1 MYQEYELK
9 ELCERLKRQY
19 PNYQIE
25 WNNGCL
31 TVTRIHGKVEVTFEG
46 ATLYV
51 NEQLYDQFTSAE
63 VRNLD
68 DLYELIELFL
78 LDLQHAGMEQGN
90 ETYVTALKQGSKSGT
105 RFLIG
110 SSVCLMIVIFSF
122 IWVKNLWLMLPI
134 FLLPSISLIILKQI
148 RKTIFQK
155 YWVCPTCGQQL
166 PLKGTWVSSEPEYV
180 SKCPHCGRVLEQ
192 APDFEKIEK
201 EECSVS
207 TKTLEPPKDLPKPG
221 SKWFCLLSG
230 GITTAFALVLL
241 PAIFVP
247 DGEEAL
253 DMLGVGVGVGILLFL
268 LCFGILLLFC
278 RHTEP
283 DEKKQPV
290 VIVRERMLITILG
303 LMLWVIGL
311 VLTLV
316 GVILAGTPPFEAG
329 NTAFVSIPGILL
341 FLLGAWML
349 LAGRNRTLFVFQD
362 NSILYIS
369 SFGRKREF
377 LPGQVASVQLTVNRS
392 IHLLDKQGKKLTSI
406 ETNMQGVPRFVEWV
420 ESLDLDATLTPT
432 MEQQVT
438 QEEQQEATIQWREEY
453 RTKWHDHIK
462 SIRMGLWAVILIY
475 AIGTLLPIPLFL
487 FVRVKFRIVMILAA
501 FAPIPF
507 LVFCMVFSNV
517 LLFGD
522 RPKKATAEWNAMH
535 IKVPIILVMLVSLIY
550 MGQVHYVWDAFI
562 LQEEDTSFWWLI
574 RILVVGTILTVLLI
588 IRMPKRMRLE
598 GGIFMGMISFCLAI
612 GLHYYV
618 NVTLTGPIRHY
629 PAVIVDSHAEDPNV
643 KDDDYT
649 LTVLMDNGKEAE
661 IVVMDQIYEMAM
673 NGEAL
678 DVCQRK
684 SLFGVNF
691 LSVHKP
697 KEQ

>member
-1 MYQEYELK
+1 MYQENELK
-9 ELCERLKRQY
+9 ELYERLKTQY
-19 PNYQIE
+19 PNCKIE
-25 WNNGCL
+25 MFDACL
-31 TVTRIHGKVEVTFEG
+31 TVTRIHGKVEVNREG

-51 NEQLYDQFTSAE
+51 NGNLYDQFTSDE

-78 LDLQHAGMEQGN
+78 LDLQHAGMVEGN
-90 ETYVTALKQGSKSGT
+90 TTYITALKQGSKAGT

-110 SSVCLMIVIFSF
+110 SSVCLMIVMFAF
-122 IWVKNLWLMLPI
+122 FRLKNLWLILPI
-134 FLLPSISLIILKQI
+134 FLLPSISLILMKQI
-148 RKTIFQK
+148 RKTSFQK
-155 YWVCPTCGQQL
+155 YWVCPTCDQQL

-180 SKCPHCGRVLEQ
+180 SQCPHCGHVLEQ
-192 APDFEKIEK
+192 APDLDPIET
-201 EECSVS
+201 EEYSVS
-207 TKTLEPPKDLPKPG
+207 KKTLEPTNNLPKPR
-221 SKWFCLLSG
+221 SKWFCVLAG
-230 GITTAFALVLL
+230 GITTAFALFLL
-241 PAIFVP
+241 PMIFIP

-253 DMLGVGVGVGILLFL
+253 DMLGVGIGVGMLLL
-268 LCFGILLLFC
+268 LLGSGLMLLFC

-283 DEKKQPV
+283 EEVKPPV

-303 LMLWVIGL
+303 LILWMIGL
-311 VLTLV
+311 VLTLA

-341 FLLGAWML
+341 FLLGVWML
-349 LAGRNRTLFVFQD
+349 LAGRNRTLFVFSN

-377 LPGQVASVQLTVNRS
+377 LPGQVASVRLTVNRS

-406 ETNMQGVPRFVEWV
+406 ETNMKGIPRFVEWI
-420 ESLDLDATLTPT
+420 ESLDLDATLTPA

-475 AIGTLLPIPLFL
+475 VMGTLLPIPLFL

-501 FAPIPF
+501 VAPLPF
-507 LVFCMVFSNV
+507 LVYCMVFSKV

-562 LQEEDTSFWWLI
+562 LQEGDVSFGWLI
-574 RILVVGTILTVLLI
+574 RIWMVGTILTVLLI

-643 KDDDYT
+643 EDDDYT

-661 IVVMDQIYEMAM
+661 IVVMDQIYEMAV
-673 NGEAL
+673 NGKAL
-678 DVCQRK
+678 DVCHRE
-684 SLFGVNF
+684 SIFGVTF
-691 LSVHKP
+691 LKVHVP
-697 KEQ
+697 KEE